1 MLIVLARDETGR
13 WPDRQL
19 IVPNNRQPILTND
32 RLSVLSNVRLL
43 VVNRDV
49 VIEPVT
55 AYKIKSIYWTHNVKM
70 PIKTD
75 VYIINL

>member
-19 IVPNNRQPILTND
+19 IVPNDRQPILTND

-43 VVNRDV
+43 VV
-49 VIEPVT
+49 IEPVT
-55 AYKIKSIYWTHNVKM
+55 AYKIKSIHWTHNVKM